1 MEGLKKTEESRH
13 YNDPVRAAYQEVVI
27 MGVGINKIEKVVRTV
42 LANFTKASVE
52 CLQRQRF
59 QDLCTQNQENLVS
72 SK

>member
-13 YNDPVRAAYQEVVI
+13 YNDTVRAAYQEVVI
-27 MGVGINKIEKVVRTV
+27 MGVGINKIEKVV